1 MGGVK
6 KFKTLSQRTPPPIPL
21 IKKFPISLKVNFD
34 NQGIAMALTAK
45 MKAFAQAV
53 VSGMS
58 NKDAAI
64 SAGYA
69 EKTASQAGSKL
80 RKDPEI
86 IVHIEKLKADKEG
99 RSLTSEKPKVKTTST
114 HEDDNPLDDED
125 YAKDDPLQFLIDVM
139 NKSDDMFLRFNAAK
153 AALPY
158 VHGKVAEKGK
168 KESRADE
175 AKDIA
180 QSGGK
185 FATRS
190 ARKANYS

>member
-1 MGGVK
+1 
-6 KFKTLSQRTPPPIPL
+6 
-21 IKKFPISLKVNFD
+21 
-34 NQGIAMALTAK
+34 MALSEK
-45 MKAFAQAV
+45 MKKFAQAV
-53 VSGMS
+53 VDGLS
-58 NKDAAI
+58 NKEAAI

-99 RSLTSEKPKVKTTST
+99 RSLTSEKPKVKTANTY
-114 HEDDNPLDDED
+114 ENDNPLGDED

-139 NKSDDMFLRFNAAK
+139 NKSEDMFMRFNAAK

-168 KESRADE
+168 KQTQEDE
-175 AKDIA
+175 AKA
-180 QSGGK
+180 AANGGGK
-185 FATRS
+185 YGTRS
-190 ARKANYS
+190 SRKANYS

>member
-1 MGGVK
+1 
-6 KFKTLSQRTPPPIPL
+6 
-21 IKKFPISLKVNFD
+21 
-34 NQGIAMALTAK
+34 MALSEK
-45 MKAFAQAV
+45 MKKFAQAV
-53 VSGMS
+53 VDGLS
-58 NKDAAI
+58 NKEAAI

-69 EKTASQAGSKL
+69 EKTASQQGSKL

-99 RSLTSEKPKVKTTST
+99 RSLTSGKPKVKTIST

-168 KESRADE
+168 KQTQEDE
-175 AKDIA
+175 AKA
-180 QSGGK
+180 AANGGGK
-185 FATRS
+185 YGTRS
-190 ARKANYS
+190 SRKANYS

>member
-1 MGGVK
+1 
-6 KFKTLSQRTPPPIPL
+6 
-21 IKKFPISLKVNFD
+21 
-34 NQGIAMALTAK
+34 MALSEK
-45 MKAFAQAV
+45 MKKFAQAV
-53 VSGMS
+53 VGGLS
-58 NKDAAI
+58 NKEAAI

-99 RSLTSEKPKVKTTST
+99 RSLTPEKPKVKTANTY
-114 HEDDNPLDDED
+114 ENDNPLDDED

-168 KESRADE
+168 KETKADE
-175 AKDIA
+175 AKKA
-180 QSGGK
+180 TQGGK
-185 FATRS
+185 FGTLGSQLRS
-190 ARKANYS
+190 